1 MLRPTPAEIELG
13 QRAYWLVQLRWI
25 TSSAIIYGTFMAT
38 TVLGMKLDPI
48 PLYLI
53 GAAVAMYNSI
63 YIIGLKWTEARSRD
77 SHLRSVRLLTDGQ
90 IATDLLSLT
99 LLIHFTGGI
108 ENPLAFYFI
117 FHVVIASILLSRLE
131 AFIQATLACFLYGGL
146 LAGEF
151 LGFIPHIHLLGPASY
166 NVAGDS
172 QFVAIY
178 FGVFAST
185 LYLSAYMA
193 TSIVAR
199 LRRRGVEMLRLSAA
213 LEQKAKELEDA
224 CGNLAELEQMKG
236 ENLRRISHEIK
247 PPLVAIEGWL
257 KGVLDDLAGEV
268 PARQREIIARAE
280 RRTRELLAL
289 VSDMLVLSRAR
300 DARLF
305 TERLPVDLTEIA
317 QRVAASEMTR
327 AAERSISISTQL
339 SPETP
344 PVLGE
349 ADALGQL
356 LAHLVSNAVNYTP
369 NGGRV
374 EIRLEGAGDMVR
386 LQVTDTGIGIPSA
399 DLPKIFN
406 EFFRS
411 ENARRYSEEGTG
423 LGLSIA
429 RTIVESHGGEIEASS
444 QVGVGSTFTVILPAD
459 QHAQA
464 VSGTQAIL

>member
-1 MLRPTPAEIELG
+1 MPRPTPVEIELG
-13 QRAYWLVQLRWI
+13 QRAYWLIQLRWI
-25 TSSAIIYGTFMAT
+25 ASSAIIYGAFMAT
-38 TVLGMKLDPI
+38 SILGMGLDPV

-53 GAAVAMYNSI
+53 GAAVAMYNSL
-63 YIIGLKWTEARSRD
+63 YIIGLKWSEARPRED
-77 SHLRSVRLLTDGQ
+77 HLRGVRLLTDGQ
-90 IATDLLSLT
+90 IVTDLLSLT
-99 LLIHFTGGI
+99 LLIHFTGGV
-108 ENPLAFYFI
+108 ENPLASYFI

-131 AFIQATLACFLYGGL
+131 TFIQATVACILYGSL
-146 LAGEF
+146 LLGEF
-151 LGFIPHIHLLGPASY
+151 EGLIPHVHLLGPAGY
-166 NVAGDS
+166 NLAGDP

-199 LRRRGVEMLRLSAA
+199 LRRRDLEMLSLSAE
-213 LEQKAKELEDA
+213 LERKAREMEDA
-224 CGNLAELEQMKG
+224 CDNLAELEQMKS

-247 PPLVAIEGWL
+247 PPLAAIQGWL
-257 KGVLDDLAGEV
+257 KDVLDGLAGEV
-268 PARQREIIARAE
+268 PARQREIIMRAE

-305 TERLPVDLTEIA
+305 TEREPVDLVKIVE
-317 QRVAASEMTR
+317 RVVASEAAMAAAGGVTLSTR
-327 AAERSISISTQL
+327 LR
-339 SPETP
+339 PDTP
-344 PVLGE
+344 PVSGD

-356 LAHLVSNAVNYTP
+356 LTHLVSNAVNYTL

-374 EIRLEGAGDMVR
+374 EIRVDCLGDAVR
-386 LQVTDTGIGIPSA
+386 LQVVDTGIGIPSA

-429 RTIVESHGGEIEASS
+429 RTIVESHGGEIEAVS
-444 QVGVGSTFTVILPAD
+444 QVGAGSTFTVTLPAA
-459 QHAQA
+459 QEAQA
-464 VSGTQAIL
+464 IA